1 MAVAASAVTIVLT
14 GIAFWLSYEHLAEVA
29 AGNGLPGV
37 RGWAWPST
45 VDLFIVL
52 GELLVLRASLQG
64 KRDWFA
70 FSITAG
76 GSLASIALNV
86 AGVGEDASRMEYI
99 VAAVPP
105 VAALL
110 AFGAL
115 MRQVHEAL
123 RHQVVLQ
130 PPATVRQEPLP
141 VPVVN
146 LEVVEET
153 METPV
158 GELEEAGEPQVSGL
172 EAQTVV
178 EVVTQEVL
186 IELLVAG
193 GEPLPG
199 RKTVADQYGVSD
211 WTARQALKEA
221 KERLQ
226 ETDQTAAMVKEN

>member
-1 MAVAASAVTIVLT
+1 MHAPRYRQVQTVAVAASAVTIVLT

-123 RHQVVLQ
+123 QHQVVLQ
-130 PPATVRQEPLP
+130 APPAPPLP
-141 VPVVN
+141 LQPPVVE
-146 LEVVEET
+146 LEA
-153 METPV
+153 P
-158 GELEEAGEPQVSGL
+158 LEEAGELPEWVE
-172 EAQTVV
+172 EALVTPTIDQETLV
-178 EVVTQEVL
+178 EK
-186 IELLVAG
+186 LVAD

-199 RKTVADQYGVSD
+199 RKTVADTYGVSD

-226 ETDQTAAMVKEN
+226 ETDQLATVAKEN